1 MYTKV
6 IYNLNCSTFVE
17 KFFYIMK
24 KTIDSKKANSKK
36 EFSPKNTAFK
46 KDSNTYKAS
55 KPIDKGFKKPFAGKK
70 SFDSK
75 RDPNAPRYIDTS
87 DTNKTRSNFTKK
99 KDVSGEQKGY
109 LGRKENYNPDF
120 KATGAR
126 KDFSDKKDNFK
137 SNTSRKVF
145 NDKNDSV
152 KSTNTRAPYTD
163 KKEKYSASST
173 RNESREKKDSYN
185 KEPKTD
191 FKPKEF
197 KSSTTRTPRVFAKKA
212 TDVSSIV
219 PVKRAIEIED
229 NPNTMRLNRYLS
241 MSGIASRRKADE
253 LIEAGKIKVNGKVVT
268 EPGTKWNK
276 GDVVIFEGKKLEP
289 QQLVY
294 ILLNKPKNTIA
305 TNSDEK
311 GRKTVFDHIDDK
323 LAKLGLIDLRLFTVG
338 RLDRNSL
345 GVLLITNDGDL
356 AQDLTHP
363 SKEVE
368 KIYQVQLDKNV
379 SEEDMEKLA
388 TGITL
393 EDGFIHCDKI
403 AYVHELAKDEVGVEI
418 HSGKNRIVRRMF
430 EHLGY
435 NVIKLDRVSFAG
447 LTKKDLPRGKWR
459 FLKEAEVRQL
469 KHFNQ
474 PKNNK
479 KK

>member
-36 EFSPKNTAFK
+36 EFSPKNTANK
-46 KDSNTYKAS
+46 KDSNTYQAS

-87 DTNKTRSNFTKK
+87 NTNKTRSNFTKK

-126 KDFSDKKDNFK
+126 KDFSDKK
-137 SNTSRKVF
+137 
-145 NDKNDSV
+145 
-152 KSTNTRAPYTD
+152 
-163 KKEKYSASST
+163 EKYSTSST
-173 RNESREKKDSYN
+173 RNESREKKDSYK

-219 PVKRAIEIED
+219 PVKRAIETEN
-229 NPNTMRLNRYLS
+229 NPNSMRLNRYLS

-276 GDVVIFEGKKLEP
+276 GDVVVFEGKKLEP

-479 KK
+479 RK